1 VPDEAFNEVVQYAS
15 CVVHFSI
22 LLENKASVRSEG
34 AEESGVPRSASL
46 PSTEPLVLVPGAVTQ
61 VMSVVPKKCNV
72 EMNGHRQAAKY
83 DIVVDWKNLPLDPRV
98 VKSITAEVHMGLVKP
113 MDFARGQATHSGYN
127 PSNAPGALRS
137 PRLSVLNTRRP
148 DGTPRTDTLVIR
160 GIVDEWK
167 TDYSNDSYEIHLQ
180 GRDLSGILMDS
191 PLSGADP
198 IRLER
203 EQRRRA
209 PAQQRVRPADNTPTA
224 RARRRRLTIFDVID
238 TRQQI
243 GDLVRQIL
251 RVHSRMDDLRVV
263 TNAAEWPNGSI
274 PSPTQGSRLRRRA
287 GGSGGSGASNMTF
300 WDLITRYCT
309 LVGAVCKVVGTHLEI
324 RPSNALFGA
333 ESIARIQDESIKV
346 VYGRDVTKMDVA
358 RKYAGNSKPKI
369 IRCVS
374 TDQSAARGAG
384 AVIEAVWPPRNQRE
398 ATRERAKNFDVRG
411 GSVDGEEL
419 LIQMAGIRDVNV
431 LLSIAQGIYEEI
443 GRNEIEAHVETG
455 RLTTSTGALGDI
467 MRLRPGKSVELLV
480 DTRRFQSGNLLTTT
494 LSETAGLSLQAAAR
508 QLEPF
513 VGSLDLARVMVASHR
528 GVIMEQLR
536 YFFCS
541 KVKLSWSNDK
551 GVGVD
556 FDLQNYWWPRQD
568 ADRAS
573 GSARMGQNP
582 ARRRTNNGQTGR
594 GANRPGSP
602 APSPARA
609 DPNTVTPRPD
619 VQRPMG
625 QLVQSEPA
633 RLTTRQADATR
644 ALQSL
649 SGSNDPRLSAIA
661 SHGLG
666 PVNTYRVR

>member
-1 VPDEAFNEVVQYAS
+1 MPDEAFNEVVQYSS

-34 AEESGVPRSASL
+34 AEETGVPRSAAL
-46 PSTEPLVLVPGAVTQ
+46 PSTEPLVLVPGEITQ

-83 DIVVDWKNLPLDPRV
+83 DIVVDWKSLPLDPRV

-113 MDFARGQATHSGYN
+113 MDFARGQATHSRYN
-127 PSNAPGALRS
+127 PTNAPGAIRD
-137 PRLSVLNTRRP
+137 PRRSVLNTRRP
-148 DGTPRTDTLVIR
+148 DGSPRTDTLVIR

-209 PAQQRVRPADNTPTA
+209 PAQQRVRPADNTPAA

-238 TRQQI
+238 TRQKI

-263 TNAAEWPNGSI
+263 TNPAEWPNGTT
-274 PSPTQGSRLRRRA
+274 PSPTQGSRLQRRA
-287 GGSGGSGASNMTF
+287 SGSGGSGASNMTF

-333 ESIARIQDESIKV
+333 ESLARIQDESIKV
-346 VYGRDVTKMDVA
+346 VYGRDVNKMDIT

-374 TDQSAARGAG
+374 TDPSAARGAG
-384 AVIEAVWPPRNQRE
+384 STIEAVWPPRNRRE
-398 ATRERAKNFDVRG
+398 ATREMAKNFDVSG
-411 GSVDGEEL
+411 GSVDGEV
-419 LIQMAGIRDVNV
+419 INVPIAGIRDVNV
-431 LLSIAQGIYEEI
+431 LLSMAQGIYEEI

-494 LSETAGLSLQAAAR
+494 LSETAGLTLQAAAR
-508 QLEPF
+508 QLEQY

-556 FDLQNYWWPRQD
+556 FDLHNYWWPRHD
-568 ADRAS
+568 AEKAT

-582 ARRRTNNGQTGR
+582 ARRRTNNGETGR
-594 GANRPGSP
+594 GANRTGSP
-602 APSPARA
+602 APSAARA
-609 DPNTVTPRPD
+609 DPNTVPPQQPTTGAVNSGATAAD
-619 VQRPMG
+619 T
-625 QLVQSEPA
+625 
-633 RLTTRQADATR
+633 RLDTGRLR
-644 ALQSL
+644 GFL
-649 SGSNDPRLSAIA
+649 STLASDGS
-661 SHGLG
+661 
-666 PVNTYRVR
+666 